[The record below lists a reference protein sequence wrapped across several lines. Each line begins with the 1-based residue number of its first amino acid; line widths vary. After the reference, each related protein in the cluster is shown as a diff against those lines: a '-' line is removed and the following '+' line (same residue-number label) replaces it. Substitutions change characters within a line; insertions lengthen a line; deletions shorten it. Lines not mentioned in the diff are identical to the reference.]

1 MTKVLVYG
9 NRKSDDILIDAS
21 TPEKEAA
28 AFLKLFNY
36 LDNEWQCYSDMDG
49 KQKILYGKAKAG
61 DASAAF
67 RLLSQ
72 RKSYEYEEWHIAD
85 LIDPFTEN
93 L

>member
-36 LDNEWQCYSDMDG
+36 LD
-49 KQKILYGKAKAG
+49 K
-61 DASAAF
+61 
-67 RLLSQ
+67 
-72 RKSYEYEEWHIAD
+72 
-85 LIDPFTEN
+85 
-93 L
+93 